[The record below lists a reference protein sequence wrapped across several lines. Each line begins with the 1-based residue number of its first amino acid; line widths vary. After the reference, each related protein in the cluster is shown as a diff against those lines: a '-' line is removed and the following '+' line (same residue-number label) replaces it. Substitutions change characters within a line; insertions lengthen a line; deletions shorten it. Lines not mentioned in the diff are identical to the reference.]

1 MDKMAISE
9 MYCKMEIYEF
19 LSNLSCWLFPYLCN
33 RYIVGK
39 KKNFS
44 DLKTEDYSSV
54 SMTEEKLIN
63 QAILYLELQ
72 YTKINSEEVIG
83 KFPET

>member
-1 MDKMAISE
+1 M
-9 MYCKMEIYEF
+9 
-19 LSNLSCWLFPYLCN
+19 
-33 RYIVGK
+33 GK